1 MLDQFNC
8 INLHQEE
15 TILVIE
21 ITTGFHAQNHAL
33 SSKPIISKQE
43 AKETFSRLNVCIAF
57 LFRYSSYGS
66 YKAPLIQREFE
77 LKQFTWSK
85 LIFKRIAIVRQIA
98 VHSTLNFD

>member
-15 TILVIE
+15 TIFVIE

-43 AKETFSRLNVCIAF
+43 AKESFAT
-57 LFRYSSYGS
+57 
-66 YKAPLIQREFE
+66 P
-77 LKQFTWSK
+77 
-85 LIFKRIAIVRQIA
+85 
-98 VHSTLNFD
+98 D